1 MARLLHIGFE
11 GDDVSVAGINSWK
24 AGNWIRTGDRITVA
38 HPAYPA
44 QRPRCTYTSLTQ
56 NTPSPRSPLES
67 SQTTCGAIYIPGTQ
81 TTSTRATHQSHPLTR
96 LPRRMPYLHRHG
108 ARTTDPAVRQRRLI
122 HDQSLDRHRIL
133 GQPDHLDMKAPAAD
147 EAKAGTNE

>member
-1 MARLLHIGFE
+1 MIEDHG
-11 GDDVSVAGINSWK
+11 
-24 AGNWIRTGDRITVA
+24 
-38 HPAYPA
+38 
-44 QRPRCTYTSLTQ
+44 
-56 NTPSPRSPLES
+56 
-67 SQTTCGAIYIPGTQ
+67 GASYIPGLTATMHVYILDQ
-81 TTSTRATHQSHPLTR
+81 EHAESAFAAGEFSNDVWGHLHPRHLDDEHQGTHQSHPLAR

-108 ARTTDPAVRQRRLI
+108 AGPTDPAVRQRRLI